1 MTQFGADARDAT
13 CPDEPAPVRG
23 YLAVNGLQWRLRN
36 DTNLDHL
43 EAQIKAAMRSGDPF
57 AIETEAPDTDGRSA
71 RIVLNGHALPYVVL
85 WEQPG
90 SE

>member
-1 MTQFGADARDAT
+1 MIQFGADTSDAT
-13 CPDEPAPVRG
+13 SSAEPATVRG

-57 AIETEAPDTDGRSA
+57 AIETDAPGDGRSA

-85 WEQPG
+85 WEQAC